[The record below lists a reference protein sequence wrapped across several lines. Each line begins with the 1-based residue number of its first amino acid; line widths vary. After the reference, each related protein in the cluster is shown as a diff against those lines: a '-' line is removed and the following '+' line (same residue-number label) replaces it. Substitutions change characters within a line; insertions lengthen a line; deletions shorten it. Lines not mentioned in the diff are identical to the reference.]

1 MCDEKKIKG
10 RKGNGHKGKER
21 GKGSGTLEKRSNG
34 VYLAR
39 WTVDGKRFAQ
49 STGTKDKR
57 EAEAKLA
64 EFVAP
69 FRLRNDAER
78 LEAFTGKLSGVEA
91 RIKAYEDARPA
102 LALADGWS
110 AFVRCPARP
119 DSAGAARLAMGE
131 TCYNKFLKFMS
142 ERFPE
147 VDEVRG
153 VTKDQA
159 QAYAVEGFVGMCNS
173 TRNQAISY
181 LRQIWKYL
189 KEDSSARIVD
199 NPWEGIKKRR
209 EVHTRRR
216 ELTVEELKAVCS
228 SLKGEMRLLFA
239 VGIYTGLRL
248 GDCALLSWG
257 EVDLVRRVIS
267 LVPRKTA
274 RKSGAAVCELIHP
287 VLYGLLVE
295 IPAAARSG
303 YVMPEC
309 AAMYKAEKLSG
320 RIKGIFKAAG
330 IETATD
336 GEDSKRKRALVSFH
350 SLRHTFAS
358 MTLNAG
364 TPIAV
369 VQSMLGHSSPQMTQ
383 HYYHQSSAATAQAVA
398 ALPDVMSGGEVV
410 EVASASAEVSARV
423 RKVCAALDA
432 MTEAERLEV
441 MRHLSGAVAG
451 VRPELSASV
460 AAKSAA
466 VAVSA
471 LPCSSAVEGSPQQE
485 RPADNGAS
493 ESAAA

>member
-1 MCDEKKIKG
+1 MCDEKKIRG

-21 GKGSGTLEKRSNG
+21 GKGSGTLERRSNG

-57 EAEAKLA
+57 EAEVKLA

-69 FRLRNDAER
+69 FQMKNKAER
-78 LEAFTGKLSGVEA
+78 LEAFAGKLAGVEG
-91 RIKAYEDARPA
+91 RIKAYEESRPA
-102 LALADGWS
+102 LPLADGWG

-119 DSAGAARLAMGE
+119 DSAGAARLRMGE
-131 TCYNKFLKFMS
+131 ACYNKFLRFMGA
-142 ERFPE
+142 RFPD
-147 VDEVRG
+147 VAEVRA

-159 QAYAVEGFVGMCNS
+159 QAYAVEGFEGMSNS

-189 KEDSSARIVD
+189 KEDGTARITE

-216 ELTVEELKAVCS
+216 ELTIDELKAVCA

-248 GDCALLSWG
+248 GDCALLSWS
-257 EVDLVRRVIS
+257 EVDLMRRVIS

-274 RKSGAAVCELIHP
+274 RKSGAAVCEMIHP
-287 VLYGLLVE
+287 VLYEMLVK
-295 IPAAARSG
+295 IPASARSG

-309 AAMYKAEKLSG
+309 AAMYKAEKLSD
-320 RIKGIFKAAG
+320 RVKGVFKSAG
-330 IETATD
+330 IETETD
-336 GEDSKRKRALVSFH
+336 GEDSKRKRSLVSFH

-364 TPIAV
+364 APIAV
-369 VQSMLGHSSPQMTQ
+369 VQSMLGHSSPKMTQ

-410 EVASASAEVSARV
+410 EVASASLSARV
-423 RKVCAALDA
+423 RELCAELDA
-432 MTEAERLEV
+432 LTDAERLEV
-441 MRHLSGAVAG
+441 MRHLSGTASASA
-451 VRPELSASV
+451 RPSASV
-460 AAKSAA
+460 AA
-466 VAVSA
+466 
-471 LPCSSAVEGSPQQE
+471 LPFEPENAE
-485 RPADNGAS
+485 RMTA
-493 ESAAA
+493 

>member
-1 MCDEKKIKG
+1 MCEENKSKG
-10 RKGNGHKGKER
+10 RKGNGRKGKER
-21 GKGSGTLEKRSNG
+21 GKGEGTLEKRANG

-57 EAEAKLA
+57 EAEIKLA

-69 FRLRNDAER
+69 FKLKDKAER
-78 LEAFTGKLSGVEA
+78 LEAFTGKLAGVEA
-91 RIKAYEDARPA
+91 RIKAYEDERPA
-102 LALADGWS
+102 LALADGWG
-110 AFVRCPARP
+110 AFVKCPARP
-119 DSAGAARLAMGE
+119 DSAGAARLEMGE

-142 ERFPE
+142 ARFPE
-147 VDEVRG
+147 VVEVRG

-159 QAYAVEGFVGMCNS
+159 QAYAVECFEGLSNS

-189 KEDSSARIVD
+189 KEDSTARIVE

-216 ELTVEELKAVCS
+216 ELTIEELKAVCA

-274 RKSGAAVCELIHP
+274 RKSGAAVCVVINH
-287 VLYGLLVE
+287 VLYELLVQ
-295 IPAAARSG
+295 IPPAARSG

-309 AAMYKAEKLSG
+309 AAMYKAEKLSE
-320 RIKGIFKAAG
+320 RVKGVFKSAG
-330 IETATD
+330 IETETD
-336 GEDSKRKRALVSFH
+336 GADSKRKRALVSFH

-364 TPIAV
+364 APIAV
-369 VQSMLGHSSPQMTQ
+369 VQSMLGHSSPKMTQ

-398 ALPDVMSGGEVV
+398 ALPDVLTAGAVV
-410 EVASASAEVSARV
+410 EVASVSERV
-423 RKVCAALDA
+423 RELCAALDEL
-432 MTEAERLEV
+432 TDAERVEV
-441 MRHLSGAVAG
+441 LRHLSGAA
-451 VRPELSASV
+451 RPAASV
-460 AAKSAA
+460 AALPLAPE
-466 VAVSA
+466 VA
-471 LPCSSAVEGSPQQE
+471 E
-485 RPADNGAS
+485 RLTA
-493 ESAAA
+493 

>member
-1 MCDEKKIKG
+1 MCDEKKKG

-21 GKGSGTLEKRSNG
+21 GKGSGTLERRSNG

-57 EAEAKLA
+57 EAEIRLA

-69 FRLRNDAER
+69 FQMKSRAER
-78 LEAFTGKLSGVEA
+78 LEAFAGKLAGVES
-91 RIKAYEDARPA
+91 RIKAYEDGRPA

-119 DSAGAARLAMGE
+119 DSAGAARLRMGE
-131 TCYNKFLKFMS
+131 ACYNKFLRFMAEKF
-142 ERFPE
+142 PG
-147 VDEVRG
+147 VAEVRA
-153 VTKDQA
+153 VTKNQA
-159 QAYAVEGFVGMCNS
+159 QTYAVEGFEGLSNS

-181 LRQIWKYL
+181 LRQVWKYL
-189 KEDSSARIVD
+189 KEDGTARISE

-216 ELTVEELKAVCS
+216 ELTVEELKAVCA

-287 VLYGLLVE
+287 VLYELLVK
-295 IPAAARSG
+295 IPIAERSG

-309 AAMYKAEKLSG
+309 AAMYKAEKLSE
-320 RIKGIFKAAG
+320 RVKGVFRSAG
-330 IETATD
+330 IETETD
-336 GEDSKRKRALVSFH
+336 GEDSKRRRSLVSFH

-364 TPIAV
+364 APIAV
-369 VQSMLGHSSPQMTQ
+369 VQSMLGHSSPTMTQ

-398 ALPDVMSGGEVV
+398 SLPDVMSGGEVV

-423 RKVCAALDA
+423 REVCAALDA

-441 MRHLSGAVAG
+441 MRHLSGAASVA
-451 VRPELSASV
+451 RPELSASV
-460 AAKSAA
+460 AA
-466 VAVSA
+466 
-471 LPCSSAVEGSPQQE
+471 LPFEPE
-485 RPADNGAS
+485 RKTA
-493 ESAAA
+493 